1 MYLYP
6 SDHKIKFSVE
16 PIDGKSLSE
25 CEFTVSLFVT
35 TNKKITFKK
44 SDCVEGDDG
53 TYTVT
58 FNTKNIGR
66 GAVKMSLNIQIPDE
80 DYDDKVKDINTIP
93 ICTGVADV

>member
-6 SDHKIKFSVE
+6 SDHKIKFKVE

-25 CEFTVSLFVT
+25 CDFTLSLFVT
-35 TNKKITFKK
+35 INKKIEFDK
-44 SDCVEGDDG
+44 SKCVKVDDD

-58 FNTKNIGR
+58 FNTKDIGR
-66 GAVKMSLNIQIPDE
+66 GTVRMSLNIRVPNE
-80 DYDDKVKDINTIP
+80 DYEDKVKDINTMP